1 MDIKIPNVTTA
12 IMKEALEQAR
22 HGRLFILGKMYE
34 ALPKANASIS
44 RTRRAFTPCIF
55 RPIRSAT

>member
-1 MDIKIPNVTTA
+1 VTTA

-34 ALPKANASIS
+34 ALPKPANAAIS
-44 RTRRAFTPCIF
+44 PVRAAHLHPAYSD
-55 RPIRSAT
+55 R